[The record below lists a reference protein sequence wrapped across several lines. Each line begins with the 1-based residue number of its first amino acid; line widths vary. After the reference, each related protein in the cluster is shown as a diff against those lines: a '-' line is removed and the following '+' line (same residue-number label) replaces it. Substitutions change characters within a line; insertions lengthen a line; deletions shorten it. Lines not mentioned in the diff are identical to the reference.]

1 MRARR
6 YLSDNA
12 SNCTIGRAAHGASD
26 VPEGVRP
33 LVAVFRGV
41 RKLAGTHGIEH
52 DDTRPR
58 HAGYS
63 RSAMLDVL
71 GLIGMFIFCAC
82 VIALAAAVTG
92 LVVRLSPSKKPN
104 SN

>member
-1 MRARR
+1 
-6 YLSDNA
+6 
-12 SNCTIGRAAHGASD
+12 
-26 VPEGVRP
+26 
-33 LVAVFRGV
+33 
-41 RKLAGTHGIEH
+41 
-52 DDTRPR
+52 
-58 HAGYS
+58 
-63 RSAMLDVL
+63 MLDVL